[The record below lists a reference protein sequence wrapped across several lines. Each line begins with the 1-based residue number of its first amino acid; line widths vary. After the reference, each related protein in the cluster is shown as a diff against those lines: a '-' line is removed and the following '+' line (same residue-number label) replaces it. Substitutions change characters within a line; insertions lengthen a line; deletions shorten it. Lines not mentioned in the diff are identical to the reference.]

1 LNIDALNRNPINTSE
16 EDEDF
21 GCDAMEHEARTESAS
36 PHFGDNPH
44 NEAINNLLTLQL
56 VDEETIDEELHQLG
70 DEE

>member
-1 LNIDALNRNPINTSE
+1 LNVDALSRNPVNTTE
-16 EDEDF
+16 KDEDF
-21 GCDAMEHEARTESAS
+21 GCDVMENEAIAEYAS